1 MFRYVVKRVL
11 LFIPT
16 LIFASVFVFALMRL
30 IPGDPALLRLVG
42 DTGAT
47 EWTQEDL
54 ARERHRLGT
63 DRPLVVQYAD
73 WAWGMVRGDF
83 GESMFFD
90 TPVSDDLKDR
100 LPVTLQLTIMGLS
113 IAILISVP
121 LGVLSAVKQ
130 DTWIDYVART
140 FTITGIALPTFLTG
154 ILIVFVLSI
163 AFDWISPLNYA
174 MIWEDPLK
182 NLQQMFLP
190 AIALG
195 LYDSCFIARVT
206 RSAVLEVFREDYIRT
221 ARSKG
226 LAERL
231 VIYRHALKNAFLPII
246 TVVGWQF
253 GRVLSGTV
261 IIESIF
267 VVPGMG
273 GLLIF
278 SILHRDFTMI
288 QAVIV
293 LVTLMVLVVNLVV
306 DLLYA
311 WLDPRIRY
319 A

>member
-1 MFRYVVKRVL
+1 MTQYVIKRVL
-11 LFIPT
+11 LFVPT
-16 LIFASVFVFALMRL
+16 IIFASILIFLLMRL

-54 ARERHRLGT
+54 DRERQRLGT
-63 DRPLVVQYAD
+63 DRWLPLQYVF
-73 WAWGMVRGDF
+73 WAGNMLKGDF
-83 GESMFFD
+83 GESMFYD
-90 TPVSDDLKDR
+90 TPVSEDLVDR
-100 LPVTLQLTIMGLS
+100 LPVTVQLTVMGLAL
-113 IAILISVP
+113 AIVVSVP
-121 LGVLSAVKQ
+121 LGVLSAVRQ
-130 DTWIDYVART
+130 DTWIDYVSRM

-154 ILIVFVLSI
+154 ILIVYFLSVI
-163 AFDWISPLNYA
+163 FNWSSPLNYQ
-174 MIWEDPLK
+174 MIWENPWMNLK
-182 NLQQMFLP
+182 QMFLP

-253 GRVLSGTV
+253 GRILSGTV
-261 IIESIF
+261 IIENIF

-278 SILHRDFTMI
+278 SILHRDYTTI

-293 LVTLMVLVVNLVV
+293 LVTVMVLIVNLTV